1 MIYIAGQLTCF
12 HVISR
17 KFTVHIIS
25 NKFMYETIMPNL
37 QLKSS
42 EYPSEKSFFGFFFSL
57 KEFFV
62 KKKTI

>member
-37 QLKSS
+37 VLESS
-42 EYPSEKSFFGFFFSL
+42 ENPSHKNFLEFFF
-57 KEFFV
+57 FA
-62 KKKTI
+62 